1 MKAKSSL
8 PAKIRSRYVDQR
20 YPARMQ
26 DFKITPI
33 FTCLVALV
41 VMLTSMIQ
49 SGCSG
54 VRFVIDAV
62 PATDELTETVVMGP
76 DGGLKGIGKSKVA
89 LIDVSGVIMDAQKPG
104 LLSPSENP
112 VSRFVESLQRA
123 EQDSDVKAVVIRVN
137 SPGGTVTAS
146 DVMYREV
153 LAFKRRTKK
162 PVVISMSDVA
172 ASGGY
177 YLACAGDEI
186 IANPTTVTGS
196 IGVIMQ
202 TVNVSEGLHKI
213 GVRADAITSGPN
225 KSMGSPFEPMPQE
238 HRELLQGLVDEF
250 YANFKSIVVASRPG
264 LSPNDLGWIT
274 DGRVVSGR
282 RAAEVG
288 LVDGLGDLRDAF
300 NAAQHRAGI
309 EKAKLVKYHR
319 QLEYVGSPYAH
330 SPAPQTGTTQV
341 NLMQLNVDTSWMAS
355 QPGFYYLWSP
365 NID

>member
-1 MKAKSSL
+1 MWG
-8 PAKIRSRYVDQR
+8 PRYVRRR
-20 YPARMQ
+20 YPANMR
-26 DFKITPI
+26 I
-33 FTCLVALV
+33 FRQSLIQACVASFAIV
-41 VMLTSMIQ
+41 VAALQ

-89 LIDVSGVIMDAQKPG
+89 LIDVSGVIVDAQKPG
-104 LLSPSENP
+104 LISSSENP

-123 EQDSDVKAVVIRVN
+123 EQDSNVRAVVIRVN

-153 LAFKRRTKK
+153 LAFKRRAKK

-172 ASGGY
+172 ASGGF

-202 TVNVSEGLHKI
+202 TVNVSEGLRKI

-225 KSMGSPFEPMPQE
+225 KAMGSPFEPMPPE
-238 HRELLQGLVDEF
+238 HRELLQGLVNEF
-250 YANFKSIVVASRPG
+250 YANFKSIVVERRPE
-264 LSPNDLGWIT
+264 LSPNNLDWIT

-282 RAAEVG
+282 RAAEIG

-309 EKAKLVKYHR
+309 ENAKLVKYHR

-330 SPAPQTGTTQV
+330 APSMSGGTTQV
-341 NLMQLNVDTSWMAS
+341 NLMQLNVDASWMVT
-355 QPGFYYLWSP
+355 QPGFYYLWAP
-365 NID
+365 DVN

>member
-1 MKAKSSL
+1 MIFACLFSSL
-8 PAKIRSRYVDQR
+8 
-20 YPARMQ
+20 
-26 DFKITPI
+26 F
-33 FTCLVALV
+33 V
-41 VMLTSMIQ
+41 VLLFQ
-49 SGCSG
+49 SGCGG
-54 VRFVIDAV
+54 VRLVIDAV

-89 LIDVSGVIMDAQKPG
+89 LIDVSGVIVDANKPG
-104 LLSPSENP
+104 LIVPGENP

-186 IANPTTVTGS
+186 IANPTSVTGS

-202 TVNVSEGLHKI
+202 TVNVSEGLRKI

-225 KSMGSPFEPMPQE
+225 KAMGSPFEPMPQE
-238 HRELLQGLVDEF
+238 HRDLLQGLVDEF
-250 YANFKSIVVASRPG
+250 YANFKTIVRERRPT
-264 LSPNDLGWIT
+264 LSPSDIDWIT

-282 RAAEVG
+282 RAADVG

-309 EKAKLVKYHR
+309 ENAKLVKYHR

-330 SPAPQTGTTQV
+330 SNLTHAGTTQV
-341 NLMQLNVDTSWMAS
+341 NLMQLNVDAGWTMN
-355 QPGFYYLWSP
+355 QPGFYYLWAP
-365 NID
+365 EID